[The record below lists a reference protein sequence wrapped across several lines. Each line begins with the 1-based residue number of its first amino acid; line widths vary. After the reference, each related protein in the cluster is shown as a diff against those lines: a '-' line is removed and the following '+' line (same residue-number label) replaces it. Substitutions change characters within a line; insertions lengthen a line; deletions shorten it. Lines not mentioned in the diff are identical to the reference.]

1 MSNVISTA
9 NESIILDEED
19 NEIYDMESIQAL
31 TQALTALI
39 SAKITSFE
47 SSENG
52 SVKLSVAFERVHAT
66 FFLDNNKRLLKI
78 DASEPWIDTSSILA
92 DALLLSPPDDLRFAI
107 TTLQEIQSVKETFQ
121 KDVAEFRRTLLI
133 QPKGPLEVTFT
144 FRTGLQCTIGAD
156 ASYGK

>member
-1 MSNVISTA
+1 
-9 NESIILDEED
+9 
-19 NEIYDMESIQAL
+19 
-31 TQALTALI
+31 
-39 SAKITSFE
+39 
-47 SSENG
+47 
-52 SVKLSVAFERVHAT
+52 
-66 FFLDNNKRLLKI
+66 
-78 DASEPWIDTSSILA
+78 LA

-156 ASYGK
+156 ASYGKVRFIPSDVCVLVTSLTLQFFLTGTWLSIHIERATQ